1 MRKLGTRSTAQP
13 LNRHF
18 NEMHKCTPFLL
29 LLELK
34 GFMHDIIV
42 RRNVFYTEFVVNYF
56 CYTVHTKKISLK
68 KRLNANFDEN
78 EKLTDFD

>member
-1 MRKLGTRSTAQP
+1 MRKLGIRSTAQP

-18 NEMHKCTPFLL
+18 NEMHKCTLFLL

-56 CYTVHTKKISLK
+56 CYTVHTIKFSLK
-68 KRLNANFDEN
+68 KD
-78 EKLTDFD
+78 